1 MTAATATPEISVIL
15 PTFNGRRYLGVV
27 LDALAHQTLPPT
39 RFEVVVVDNNSTVD
53 LFTGPGTPEVLAKF
67 RDKGIAFK
75 CVPEL
80 KQGLTYA
87 RIRGVKAASGPVV
100 CFLDDDNEP
109 VPEYLETGLKAL
121 ADSTIGLLV
130 SRVFPAYEVPPPPAV
145 RRRQHLFAI
154 NFPYSSAPIRWSATE
169 IICPTLGAGLW
180 IRKNVFDSIQ
190 NRFAAGFLPDRIKDN
205 LISGGDIE
213 LGIAAGKLG
222 YDRVYVP
229 ELVIRHHIPKERLQ
243 SKYMIRLITGIVRS
257 EAALH
262 YKYQNRAIGFIKRMS
277 RLIIATA
284 FGWVPALVRGDVLR
298 EYRFIV
304 ANAMARYRGPIVQ
317 PDR

>member
-1 MTAATATPEISVIL
+1 MTKRPEISVII
-15 PTFNGRRYLGVV
+15 PTFNGPRYLGVV
-27 LDALAHQTLPPT
+27 LEALARQTLPPT

-53 LFTGPGTPEVLAKF
+53 LFTGPGTPEALAKF
-67 RDKGIAFK
+67 RAQGISCK
-75 CVPEL
+75 CVREL
-80 KQGLTYA
+80 QQGLTYA
-87 RIRGVKAASGPVV
+87 RIRGVKAASAPVI

-109 VPEYLETGLKAL
+109 VPEYLEVGLKAL
-121 ADSTIGLLV
+121 TDSTIGLLV

-154 NFPYSSAPIRWSATE
+154 NFPLSSAPIRWPAAE

-180 IRKNVFDSIQ
+180 IRKRVFESIQ
-190 NRFAAGFLPDRIKDN
+190 KQFAAGFLPDRIKDN
-205 LISGGDIE
+205 LISGGDVE
-213 LGIAAGKLG
+213 LGIATGKLG

-243 SKYMIRLITGIVRS
+243 SKYMIRLIAGIVRS
-257 EAALH
+257 EVALDH
-262 YKYQNRAIGFIKRMS
+262 KYRNRAKGFMRRVS

-284 FGWVPALVRGDVLR
+284 FGWILALVRGDVLR

-304 ANAMARYRGPIVQ
+304 ASALARYRGPIVQ